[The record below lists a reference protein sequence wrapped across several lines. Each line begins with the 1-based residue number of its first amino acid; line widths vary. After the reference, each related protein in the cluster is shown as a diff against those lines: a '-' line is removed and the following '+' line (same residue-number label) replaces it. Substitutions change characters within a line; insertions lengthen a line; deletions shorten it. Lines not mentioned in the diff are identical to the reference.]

1 VPKEILLQSVPS
13 NEHAASIG
21 GPNAADPG
29 LERPASAQSVHS
41 QVSIHDLLNPTSSTE
56 DPTTNPFDEEQSGG
70 VVLQATTPFSLAPL
84 QAVGTPESCCASE
97 QEREGSQSAEQNG
110 SGRKRPHGEIDGA
123 ENQEKKGG
131 LQQDHLQS
139 TIKCSLVRLSMT
151 VDGAV
156 KVKTTLEDTPSPQR
170 EHALPPPARN
180 NKGLQ
185 RRKSAIEGNSLSASI
200 VRDESTPLM
209 FDRSFGRSRDARTWE
224 FYCDSN
230 ARDAL
235 SSHAETERSGSAVGA
250 INLIRSQS
258 HKSKKQSLIPQTTKG
273 TPRGVLGPLPGKPKL
288 SRSKSSTAHLHTFNG
303 DCNLPAVKTDRAGLV
318 RSPSG
323 DSDKENWAPG
333 TRQSVNP
340 LRRMHPNGGRQG
352 VLQDDEMP
360 RAASH
365 SGVGESVQLG
375 PRRSMESNIDHTKTV
390 SLDKEKEGVDLDC
403 VQGLLSLSQ
412 GAWK

>member
-1 VPKEILLQSVPS
+1 VPKEILQQSLPT
-13 NEHAASIG
+13 NEHAPSIG
-21 GPNAADPG
+21 GPNAADPDV
-29 LERPASAQSVHS
+29 ERPASAQSVHS
-41 QVSIHDLLNPTSSTE
+41 QARIHDLLNPTSSME
-56 DPTTNPFDEEQSGG
+56 DPITSPFDEEQSGD
-70 VVLQATTPFSLAPL
+70 VLRATTPFSLAPL

-97 QEREGSQSAEQNG
+97 QESAGSQSSGQNG
-110 SGRKRPHGEIDGA
+110 SGRKRLHGEIDGP
-123 ENQEKKGG
+123 ENQEKKSG
-131 LQQDHLQS
+131 LQQDHPQS
-139 TIKCSLVRLSMT
+139 TVKCSLVRLSMT

-156 KVKTTLEDTPSPQR
+156 KVKTTLEDTPSPQKER
-170 EHALPPPARN
+170 ALPPPARN

-185 RRKSAIEGNSLSASI
+185 RRKSAIEGSSLSTGI
-200 VRDESTPLM
+200 VRDESTPLV

-258 HKSKKQSLIPQTTKG
+258 HKSKKRPLISQATKG
-273 TPRGVLGPLPGKPKL
+273 SPRGVLGPLPGKPKL
-288 SRSKSSTAHLHTFNG
+288 SRAKSSTARLHTFDG
-303 DCNLPAVKTDRAGLV
+303 DCNLTAAKTDSPGLV

-340 LRRMHPNGGRQG
+340 LRRTHPNGGRQG
-352 VLQDDEMP
+352 GLQDNEMP
-360 RAASH
+360 PAASH

-375 PRRSMESNIDHTKTV
+375 PRRSMESSIDHTETV